1 MSDFLPALITT
12 AGTLVGSFGGFTL
25 AARSQRRQGERDD
38 ARALQDAERARL
50 IELENERHTFQL
62 KTLLG
67 LQELTR
73 LQARSTILAV
83 EEDRQ
88 TLLSG
93 NSYGQLASETPE
105 DFANSV
111 EFSHHVA
118 RVTHDALRER
128 LERFSA
134 LCAEYSIP
142 PMHWRELDNQQRIAV
157 QEDRFVTITREAS
170 ETAAL
175 LGEHLRAEIN
185 RHNASITGPGRSH

>member
-25 AARSQRRQGERDD
+25 AAWSQRRQAEHDD
-38 ARALQDAERARL
+38 ARVLRDADRVRL
-50 IELENERHTFQL
+50 IELEDERHTFQL
-62 KTLLG
+62 KTLLS
-67 LQELTR
+67 LQDLTR
-73 LQARSTILAV
+73 LHARSTILTV

-93 NSYGQLASETPE
+93 KGYGQLTSETAE

-118 RVTHDALRER
+118 RVTDDALRER

-134 LCAEYSIP
+134 LCSEYSMP
-142 PMHWRELDNQQRIAV
+142 PVHWRELDDQQRIAA
-157 QEDRFVTITREAS
+157 QEDRFVTITGEAS
-170 ETAAL
+170 ETAAM
-175 LGEHLRAEIN
+175 LGEHLRAEIS
-185 RHNASITGPGRSH
+185 RHNAV